1 MKQLSTT
8 FLMLVFLFFVGFSAI
23 VANPVPV
30 SLSNGE
36 PSSDVIDT
44 ATTNELGK
52 SEPPLSSQDS
62 VAYAGNE
69 DGTQGNTINQGNTLI
84 APENQGSEPSST
96 SAPIGVG
103 DEGDQSNSPQV
114 QSVTSNLNSDT
125 RGQESSNTA
134 RNDIVNPDDPAGSQ
148 DLVALANQNVLD
160 NNEAS
165 EGKGCVP
172 AGDSE
177 SKIFKSRE
185 KSEPCDGQIAQI
197 TFPIEIVPQFLRPF
211 IEIPKIPAI
220 GDPGTRIPTESPQ
233 KKPYPKPT
241 TPWPRP
247 DSPIRTP
254 VDQNTCGPADQG
266 WLTMCC
272 QGILKWA
279 APNGVSNVFS
289 SIYPNLAI
297 TARNDVDACI
307 DCTIPSSLIYHQP
320 S

>member
-8 FLMLVFLFFVGFSAI
+8 LLMHLFLFFVGFSTI

-44 ATTNELGK
+44 ATTNDLGK
-52 SEPPLSSQDS
+52 SEPPLSSQES

-69 DGTQGNTINQGNTLI
+69 DGTIDNTIDQGNALI
-84 APENQGSEPSST
+84 APENQGSELGST
-96 SAPIGVG
+96 LAHIGVG
-103 DEGDQSNSPQV
+103 DEGDRSNSQQE
-114 QSVTSNLNSDT
+114 QSVTSNIDSDT

-134 RNDIVNPDDPAGSQ
+134 QIDIVNPDNPAGSQ
-148 DLVALANQNVLD
+148 DLVALANQNVLN

-172 AGDSE
+172 AGASE
-177 SKIFKSRE
+177 SKTLKSRE
-185 KSEPCDGQIAQI
+185 KSAPCDGQIAQI
-197 TFPIEIVPQFLRPF
+197 TFPIEILPQFLKPF
-211 IEIPKIPAI
+211 EVPQIPAI
-220 GDPGTRIPTESPQ
+220 GAPGNREPTESPQ

-247 DSPIRTP
+247 NSPIRTP
-254 VDQNTCGPADQG
+254 VDQNTCGPAEEG
-266 WLTMCC
+266 WLTFCC

-279 APNGVSNVFS
+279 APNGVSNLFS
-289 SIYPNLAI
+289 SMYPNLAI

-307 DCTIPSSLIYHQP
+307 NCTIPSSPIYH
-320 S
+320 